1 MKYTANRLK
10 NTLRRMNYKVFTRP
24 YELNLIGLRT
34 TSEPNTFNDTMAVFY
49 NDDNGQTIYNEYP
62 ITTDP
67 GTYWLNKPMN
77 VKGTAM
83 LKAGQY
89 IDTWIIGPHLNK
101 YTALV
106 QRKPVTVYRDNDRNS
121 IFQSNVEDTGLFGIN
136 IHKAGSDSKSVD
148 KWSAG
153 CQVFK
158 RVADFNTVMKLAE
171 EQRKRYGNKF
181 TYTLLDA
188 VEVEKKKRRRFLYFV
203 GAVSLGT
210 FLYFN
215 YERKK

>member
-1 MKYTANRLK
+1 MKYNVNALK
-10 NTLRRMNYKVFTRP
+10 NTLKKKGYTIFTRP

-34 TSEPNTFNDTMAVFY
+34 STKQNSFDDTMAIFY
-49 NDDNGQTIYNEYP
+49 NDNKGNTIYNEYP

-77 VKGTAM
+77 VNGTAM
-83 LKAGQY
+83 LKTGQY
-89 IDTWIIGPHLNK
+89 VDTWIIGPHLNK

-121 IFQSNVEDTGLFGIN
+121 IFQSNKEDTGLFGIN
-136 IHKAGSDSKSVD
+136 IHKAGTDSNTID

-158 RVADFNTVMKLAE
+158 RVADFNTLMNLANKQKE
-171 EQRKRYGNKF
+171 LYGNKF

-188 VEVEKKKRRRFLYFV
+188 VEVEKKKRRQIIYLIGAV
-203 GAVSLGT
+203 GAG
-210 FLYFN
+210 FLIYS
-215 YERKK
+215 YGRR